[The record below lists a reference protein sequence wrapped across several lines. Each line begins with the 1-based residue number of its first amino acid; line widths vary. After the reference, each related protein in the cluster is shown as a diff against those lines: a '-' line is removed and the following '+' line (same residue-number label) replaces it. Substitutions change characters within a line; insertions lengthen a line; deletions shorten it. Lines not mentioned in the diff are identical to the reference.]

1 MLKERIDYL
10 CKKKNLSRKELV
22 EGLVTPAHFANILAD
37 RYPLAEDLAER
48 IGERLGVTPE
58 YLLNTASCRE
68 EILQRADQIFNQLAN
83 TAGSIPESEVYALP
97 DRDDSLVIELTTAL
111 MKAIYYQQLN
121 DRTAHEYLH
130 TSYLNYYLDKYGR
143 PDEIDLPLPL
153 QKALL
158 LYKVQYFRSK
168 NMYFDVQIH
177 VTRLHHLLVPGTEV
191 WLNVQN
197 LRMEAY
203 VYVKQFEQA
212 KQVFEDTMKL
222 VYENRLFHRLSGLYV
237 AYSGYCF
244 TMGLTQEALSALS
257 MAEANLV
264 YAQQQ
269 GDLLTAIMN
278 NRIVMLT
285 LAGELD
291 QALEEIARFESMVDR
306 ESEEVREA
314 MRPVIQVY
322 RCEVAYLRKDWAGL
336 LHGVEQLKQIPLTT
350 DQEMAYIFYESQLA
364 LSQGDTDGFTKHAL
378 QCLPYFE
385 ETQQPVRLEQLYETL
400 AMVSEDQRKYKESS
414 SYYRKLVYL
423 LRRK

>member
-10 CKKKNLSRKELV
+10 CKKKNITRKELV

-48 IGERLGVTPE
+48 IAKRLGVTPE

-68 EILQRADQIFNQLAN
+68 EVLQRADQIFNQLADG
-83 TAGSIPESEVYALP
+83 ASSIAESEVHALP
-97 DRDDSLVIELTTAL
+97 DRDDALVVELTTAL

-121 DRTAHEYLH
+121 DRTAYDYLH

-168 NMYFDVQIH
+168 HMYFDVQIH
-177 VTRLHHLLVPGTEV
+177 VTRLHSLLPPGTEV
-191 WLNVQN
+191 WLTVQN

-203 VYVKQFEQA
+203 IYIKEYEQA

-237 AYSGYCF
+237 AYSGYCY
-244 TMGLTQEALSALS
+244 TMGLTQEALSALA

-264 YAQQQ
+264 YAQRQ

-285 LAGELD
+285 LMGELD

-306 ESEEVREA
+306 EAEEVSE
-314 MRPVIQVY
+314 MLRPVTQLY
-322 RCEVAYLRKDWAGL
+322 RCEVAFMRKDWVEL
-336 LHGVEQLKQIPLTT
+336 LQRVEQLKQDVLTT
-350 DQEMAYIFYESQLA
+350 DQRMACTFYKSQLA
-364 LSQGDTDGFTKHAL
+364 LSQGDTVSFTQHAL
-378 QCLPYFE
+378 ECLPYFE
-385 ETQQPVRLEQLYETL
+385 DTQQAIRLEQLYETL

-423 LRRK
+423 LRKK